1 MQRVDIKLSMTSGR
15 SWLLYALVTTIFWG
29 VWGAFIEIPE
39 KSGFPPTLGYVIW
52 SLSMIPCA
60 IVALMKVNWSINKD
74 VRSILLG
81 ATVGLTGAAGQ
92 LLLFQALREGPAY
105 IVFPFI
111 SLFPVCTIILA
122 FIFLREH
129 AKSRQWWGIGLALI
143 AIFFLSYQSGQH
155 GHGPGG
161 VSWIFYSVLVFLM
174 WGVQAFVMKFSNDT
188 MTAESIF
195 FYMTLTALLLSPV
208 AIMMTDFS
216 HPVNLGFKGPYLAFI
231 IHILNSIG
239 ALTLVY
245 ALRYGKA
252 IVVVPMTGLSPI
264 ITVVISLI
272 LYSVV
277 PSASITLGVVL
288 AIGAIYLLSD

>member
-1 MQRVDIKLSMTSGR
+1 MTFKST
-15 SWLLYALVTTIFWG
+15 WLFYALITTIFWG

-39 KSGFPPTLGYVIW
+39 KSGFPPTLGYVVW

-60 IVALMKVNWSINKD
+60 VIALRKVNWKLETD
-74 VRSILLG
+74 RRSIFLG
-81 ATVGLTGAAGQ
+81 MTVGLTGAAGQ

-105 IVFPFI
+105 MVFPFI
-111 SLFPVCTIILA
+111 SLFPVCTILLA
-122 FIFLREH
+122 FVFLREY
-129 AKSRQWWGIGLALI
+129 AKRKQWWGIGIALI
-143 AIFFLSYQSGQH
+143 AIFFLSYQPGQH
-155 GHGPGG
+155 GTGSYGT
-161 VSWIFYSVLVFLM
+161 SWIFFSVLVFLM

-188 MTAESIF
+188 MSAEGIF
-195 FYMTLTALLLSPV
+195 FYMMAAALVLSPV
-208 AIMMTDFS
+208 AIMMTDLS
-216 HPVNLGFKGPYLAFI
+216 KPVNMGFKGPYLAFM

-272 LYSVV
+272 LYGVI
-277 PSASITLGVVL
+277 PSASITFGVVL
-288 AIGAIYLLSD
+288 AIAAIYLLSE

>member
-1 MQRVDIKLSMTSGR
+1 MALKN
-15 SWLLYALVTTIFWG
+15 SWLVYALITTVFWG

-39 KSGFPPTLGYVIW
+39 KSGFPATLGYVVW

-60 IVALMKVNWSINKD
+60 VFALKVVNWSLD
-74 VRSILLG
+74 TDRRSILLG
-81 ATVGLTGAAGQ
+81 TTVCLTGAAGQ

-111 SLFPVCTIILA
+111 SLFPVCTILLA
-122 FIFLREH
+122 FIFLREQ
-129 AKSRQWWGIGLALI
+129 AKQRQWWGIGLALI
-143 AIFFLSYQSGQH
+143 AIFFLSYQPGQT
-155 GHGPGG
+155 GTDVEG
-161 VSWIFYSVLVFLM
+161 VSWVLYSILVFLM
-174 WGVQAFVMKFSNDT
+174 WGVQAFVMKFSNDS
-188 MTAESIF
+188 MKAESIF
-195 FYMTLTALLLSPV
+195 FYMMATSLLLSPV
-208 AIMMTDFS
+208 AIAMTDFS
-216 HPVNLGFKGPYLAFI
+216 QPINMGFKGPYLAFL

-272 LYSVV
+272 IYGVI
-277 PSASITLGVVL
+277 PSGNIAFGVVMTTV
-288 AIGAIYLLSD
+288 AIYLLSD

>member
-1 MQRVDIKLSMTSGR
+1 MTLKGT
-15 SWLLYALVTTIFWG
+15 WLAYALVTTVFWG

-39 KSGFPPTLGYVIW
+39 KSGFPPTLGYVVW

-60 IVALMKVNWSINKD
+60 IFALKKVNWSLNTD
-74 VRSILLG
+74 LRSIFLG
-81 ATVGLTGAAGQ
+81 TTVGLTGSAGQ

-111 SLFPVCTIILA
+111 SLFPVCTILLA
-122 FIFLREH
+122 FIFLREF
-129 AKSRQWWGIGLALI
+129 AKRKQWAGIVIALI
-143 AIFFLSYQSGQH
+143 AIFFLSYQPGQQNNDVQ
-155 GHGPGG
+155 GG
-161 VSWIFYSVLVFLM
+161 SWILLAMLVFLM
-174 WGVQAFVMKFSNDT
+174 WGVQAFVMKFSNDS

-195 FYMTLTALLLSPV
+195 FYMAVTSLLLSPV
-208 AIMMTDFS
+208 ALLMTDFS
-216 HPVNLGFKGPYLAFI
+216 QPINMGFKGPYLAFV

-272 LYSVV
+272 LYGVI
-277 PSASITLGVVL
+277 PSASIVFGVIL
-288 AIGAIYLLSD
+288 AIVAIYLLSE

>member
-1 MQRVDIKLSMTSGR
+1 MTLKNP
-15 SWLLYALVTTIFWG
+15 WLVYALITTIFWG

-39 KSGFPPTLGYVIW
+39 KSGFPPTLGYVVW

-60 IVALMKVNWSINKD
+60 IFALRKVNWSLNAD
-74 VRSILLG
+74 LRSMFLG
-81 ATVGLTGAAGQ
+81 TTVGLTGSVGQ

-111 SLFPVCTIILA
+111 SLFPVCTILLA
-122 FIFLREH
+122 FIFLREQ
-129 AKSRQWWGIGLALI
+129 AKLRQWWGIGLALI
-143 AIFFLSYQSGQH
+143 AIFFLSYQPGQATH
-155 GHGPGG
+155 DSQG
-161 VSWIFYSVLVFLM
+161 VSWVLYSILVFLM

-188 MTAESIF
+188 MQAESIF
-195 FYMTLTALLLSPV
+195 FYMMVTSLLLSPV
-208 AIMMTDFS
+208 ALMMTDFS
-216 HPVNLGFKGPYLAFI
+216 QPINTGFKGPYLAFL

-272 LYSVV
+272 LYGVI
-277 PSASITLGVVL
+277 PSSSIALGVVM
-288 AIGAIYLLSD
+288 ATVAIYLLSD

>member
-1 MQRVDIKLSMTSGR
+1 MTLKN
-15 SWLLYALVTTIFWG
+15 SWLVYAFITTIFWG

-39 KSGFPPTLGYVIW
+39 KSGFPATLGYVVW

-60 IVALMKVNWSINKD
+60 IFALWLVNWSLDTNA
-74 VRSILLG
+74 RSILLG
-81 ATVGLTGAAGQ
+81 TVVGLTGAAGQ

-111 SLFPVCTIILA
+111 SLFPVCTILLA
-122 FIFLREH
+122 FIFLREQ
-129 AKSRQWWGIGLALI
+129 AKRRQWWGIGLALI
-143 AIFFLSYQSGQH
+143 AIFFLSYQPGQD
-155 GHGPGG
+155 GGDVRG
-161 VSWIFYSVLVFLM
+161 VSWMFYSILVFLM

-188 MTAESIF
+188 MKAESIF
-195 FYMTLTALLLSPV
+195 FYMMATSLLLSPV

-216 HPVNLGFKGPYLAFI
+216 QPVNMGFKGPYLAFM

-272 LYSVV
+272 LYGVI
-277 PSASITLGVVL
+277 PSGNIAFGVVM
-288 AIGAIYLLSD
+288 ATIAIYLLSD

>member
-1 MQRVDIKLSMTSGR
+1 MDFKLSMTFKNT
-15 SWLLYALVTTIFWG
+15 WLLYALITTIFWG

-39 KSGFPPTLGYVIW
+39 KSGFPPTLGYVVW

-60 IVALMKVNWSINKD
+60 IFALKKVNWSLNTD
-74 VRSILLG
+74 TRSILLG
-81 ATVGLTGAAGQ
+81 TTVGLTGSAGQ
-92 LLLFQALREGPAY
+92 LLLFQALKEGPAY

-111 SLFPVCTIILA
+111 SLFPVCTILLA
-122 FIFLREH
+122 FIFLREY
-129 AKSRQWWGIGLALI
+129 AKAKQWWGIALALI
-143 AIFFLSYQSGQH
+143 AIFFLSYQPGQH
-155 GHGPGG
+155 TNG
-161 VSWIFYSVLVFLM
+161 VAGTTWIFYSILVFLM

-195 FYMTLTALLLSPV
+195 FYMMATALLLSPV
-208 AIMMTDFS
+208 AVMMTDFS
-216 HPVNLGFKGPYLAFI
+216 QPINTGFKGPYLAFI

-272 LYSVV
+272 LYGVIPSV
-277 PSASITLGVVL
+277 SITVGVII
-288 AIGAIYLLSD
+288 AIGAIYLLSE

>member
-1 MQRVDIKLSMTSGR
+1 MSLKN
-15 SWLLYALVTTIFWG
+15 SWLLYALITTIFWG

-39 KSGFPPTLGYVIW
+39 KSGFPATLGYVVW

-60 IVALMKVNWSINKD
+60 IFALKVVNWSLETD
-74 VRSILLG
+74 LRSIFLG
-81 ATVGLTGAAGQ
+81 ATVGLTGSAGQ

-111 SLFPVCTIILA
+111 SLFPVCTILLA
-122 FIFLREH
+122 FIFLREQ
-129 AKSRQWWGIGLALI
+129 AKRRQWWGIGLALI
-143 AIFFLSYQSGQH
+143 AIFFLSYQPGQA
-155 GHGPGG
+155 GTDVQG
-161 VSWIFYSVLVFLM
+161 VSWVFYSILVFLL
-174 WGVQAFVMKFSNDT
+174 WGVQAFVMKFSNDS
-188 MTAESIF
+188 MKAESIF
-195 FYMTLTALLLSPV
+195 FYMMATSLLLSPI
-208 AIMMTDFS
+208 AFAMTDFS
-216 HPVNLGFKGPYLAFI
+216 QPINMGFKGPYLAFM

-272 LYSVV
+272 LYGVI
-277 PSASITLGVVL
+277 PSGNIAFGVVM
-288 AIGAIYLLSD
+288 ATVAIYLLSD

>member
-1 MQRVDIKLSMTSGR
+1 MALKN
-15 SWLLYALVTTIFWG
+15 SWLVYALITTIFWG

-39 KSGFPPTLGYVIW
+39 KSGFPATLGYVVW

-60 IVALMKVNWSINKD
+60 VVALKFVNWSIETD
-74 VRSILLG
+74 RRSIFLG
-81 ATVGLTGAAGQ
+81 ATVGLTGSAGQ

-111 SLFPVCTIILA
+111 SLFPVCTILLA
-122 FIFLREH
+122 FIFLREQ
-129 AKSRQWWGIGLALI
+129 AKGRQWWGIGLALI
-143 AIFFLSYQSGQH
+143 AIFFLSYQPGQA
-155 GHGPGG
+155 GTDVEG
-161 VSWIFYSVLVFLM
+161 VSWVLYSILVFLM
-174 WGVQAFVMKFSNDT
+174 WGVQAFVMKFSNDS
-188 MTAESIF
+188 MKAESIF
-195 FYMTLTALLLSPV
+195 FYMMATSLLLSPV
-208 AIMMTDFS
+208 AIAMTDFS
-216 HPVNLGFKGPYLAFI
+216 QPINMGFKGPYLAFI

-272 LYSVV
+272 IYGVI
-277 PSASITLGVVL
+277 PSGNIAFGVVM
-288 AIGAIYLLSD
+288 ATVAIYLLSD

>member
-1 MQRVDIKLSMTSGR
+1 MTFKR
-15 SWLLYALVTTIFWG
+15 TWLLYALITTIFWG

-39 KSGFPPTLGYVIW
+39 KSGFPPTLGYVVW

-60 IVALMKVNWSINKD
+60 IFALKKVNWSLD
-74 VRSILLG
+74 TDLRSIFLG
-81 ATVGLTGAAGQ
+81 TTVGLTGSAGQ

-111 SLFPVCTIILA
+111 SLFPVCTILLA
-122 FIFLREH
+122 FIFLREY
-129 AKSRQWWGIGLALI
+129 AKPKQWAGIVFALI
-143 AIFFLSYQSGQH
+143 AIFFLSYQPGQQSNDLH
-155 GHGPGG
+155 GG
-161 VSWIFYSVLVFLM
+161 SWIFLAVLVFLM
-174 WGVQAFVMKFSNDT
+174 WGVQAFVMKFSNDS

-195 FYMTLTALLLSPV
+195 FYMAVTSLLLSPI
-208 AIMMTDFS
+208 ALLMTDFS
-216 HPVNLGFKGPYLAFI
+216 QPINTGFKGPYLAFI

-272 LYSVV
+272 LYSVF
-277 PSASITLGVVL
+277 PSASIAFGVIL
-288 AIGAIYLLSD
+288 AVVAIYLLSE

>member
-1 MQRVDIKLSMTSGR
+1 MALKN
-15 SWLLYALVTTIFWG
+15 SWLVYALITTIFWG

-39 KSGFPPTLGYVIW
+39 KSGFPATLGYVVW

-60 IVALMKVNWSINKD
+60 DVALKFVNWSIETD
-74 VRSILLG
+74 RRSIFLG
-81 ATVGLTGAAGQ
+81 ATVGLTGSAGQ

-111 SLFPVCTIILA
+111 SLFPVCTILLA
-122 FIFLREH
+122 FIFLREQ
-129 AKSRQWWGIGLALI
+129 AKARQWWGIGLALI
-143 AIFFLSYQSGQH
+143 AIFFLSYQP
-155 GHGPGG
+155 GHAGTDVEG
-161 VSWIFYSVLVFLM
+161 VSWVLYSILVFLM
-174 WGVQAFVMKFSNDT
+174 WGVQAFVMKFSNDS
-188 MTAESIF
+188 MKAESIF
-195 FYMTLTALLLSPV
+195 FYMMATSLLLSPV
-208 AIMMTDFS
+208 AIAMTDFS
-216 HPVNLGFKGPYLAFI
+216 QPINMGFKGPYLAFI

-272 LYSVV
+272 IYGVI
-277 PSASITLGVVL
+277 PSGNIAFGVVM
-288 AIGAIYLLSD
+288 ATVAIYLLSD

>member
-1 MQRVDIKLSMTSGR
+1 MEIKLSMTSKNA
-15 SWLLYALVTTIFWG
+15 WLVYALITTIFWG

-39 KSGFPPTLGYVIW
+39 KSGFPPTLGYVVW
-52 SLSMIPCA
+52 SISMIPCA
-60 IVALMKVNWSINKD
+60 IFALNKINWTLNRDLKSIF
-74 VRSILLG
+74 LG
-81 ATVGLTGAAGQ
+81 STVGLTGSAGQ
-92 LLLFQALREGPAY
+92 LLLFQALRDGPAY

-122 FIFLREH
+122 FIFLREY
-129 AKSRQWWGIGLALI
+129 AKSRQWWGIGLALV
-143 AIFFLSYQSGQH
+143 AIFFLSYQPGQH
-155 GHGPGG
+155 GNAAEG
-161 VSWIFYSVLVFLM
+161 VTWIFYSVLVFLM

-195 FYMTLTALLLSPV
+195 FYMTATALLLSPV

-216 HPVNLGFKGPYLAFI
+216 QPVNMGFKGPYLAFM

-272 LYSVV
+272 LYSVI
-277 PSASITLGVVL
+277 PPMSITFGVIL
-288 AIGAIYLLSD
+288 AVVAIYLLSE